1 VTATATATACF
12 TFDHLGD
19 IAPFLDLLDR
29 HGVPGTFFVQGQ
41 YGETDPEGVKEIVGR
56 GHELGMHG
64 WAHERWSELT
74 PEDERALALE
84 ATRALTRAVRRA
96 PVGFRAPGGT
106 RTPRTGA
113 ILADLGY
120 HYDASLAGD
129 GTASM
134 EPSVLDGGVPSV
146 PFVWAGVDGA
156 YYLRPEPADPSEVRD
171 AWLGALGRDLF
182 VTICHAEITAVE
194 DARLAVLDDVV
205 AAAARD
211 ESVRVAT
218 VGQVAREVRG
228 LRPS

>member
-1 VTATATATACF
+1 MTATTATACF

-29 HGVPGTFFVQGQ
+29 HRARGTFFVQGE
-41 YGETDPEGVKEIVGR
+41 YGETDPDGVKEIVGR

-64 WAHERWSELT
+64 WAHEPWNGLSPGDERELT
-74 PEDERALALE
+74 FR

-106 RTPRTGA
+106 RTPSTGA

-120 HYDASLAGD
+120 HYDASLADDD
-129 GTASM
+129 GGVT
-134 EPSVLDGGVPSV
+134 PSILEGGVPSV

-156 YYLRPEPADPSEVRD
+156 YYLRPEPADPSEVLD

-182 VTICHAEITAVE
+182 VSICHAEITAVD
-194 DARLAVLDDVV
+194 DARLAVLDEVMG
-205 AAAARD
+205 AAARD
-211 ESVRVAT
+211 DSIRVCT
-218 VGQVAREVRG
+218 VGEVAAGVPR
-228 LRPS
+228 S